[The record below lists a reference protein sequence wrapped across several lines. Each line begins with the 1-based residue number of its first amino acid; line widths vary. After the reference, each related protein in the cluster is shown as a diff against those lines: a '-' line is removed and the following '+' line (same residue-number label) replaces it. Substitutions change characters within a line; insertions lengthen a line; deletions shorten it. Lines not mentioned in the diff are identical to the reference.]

1 MPMKIKIKNPIN
13 CIQCGKPIPKLRR
26 QQNRSVLTCS
36 KQMKEII
43 PKLVYERRRIKMT
56 FKEEIL
62 KGQAR
67 LEEIYDS
74 LIGRYEERR

>member
-1 MPMKIKIKNPIN
+1 
-13 CIQCGKPIPKLRR
+13 
-26 QQNRSVLTCS
+26 
-36 KQMKEII
+36 MKEII